1 MKPNKPR
8 LVYIVTM
15 YRFGD
20 RENHSYVLG
29 VYSKKE
35 KAILEANDEKEFRG
49 GNKYYPEIL
58 ELDLND
64 DKHKSTVLELE

>member
-1 MKPNKPR
+1 MKPKKPK
-8 LVYIVTM
+8 LVYVVTM
-15 YRFGD
+15 YKFGD

-29 VYSKKE
+29 IYSKKE
-35 KAILEANDEKEFRG
+35 KAISEGFDEKEYRG

-58 ELDLND
+58 EFDLND